1 MKEMNRGFWEKIKV
15 EPIEKSGKAPPKGYI
30 KLKLER
36 WEVTGFVK
44 NLKKCPGKGNTKRK
58 ELSWERAECAK
69 NC

>member
-15 EPIEKSGKAPPKGYI
+15 ESIEKLGKVFLKGYI

-36 WEVTGFVK
+36 WEVIGFVK
-44 NLKKCPGKGNTKRK
+44 NFKKCLGKGNIKRK
-58 ELSWERAECAK
+58 EVSWERVECVK